1 MKTKIITINLNCK
14 SSADFDLAFDE
25 AVKKI
30 KAGYLLGRDD
40 NDSAGYSFGVKN
52 ETTVIDAEDITDEA
66 KHIANQLRNVTEGQ
80 LREFAV
86 LSQDGLN
93 LESFGEFIDGNLA
106 SMIQVMIDELGGID
120 SGRDEEVAE
129 KLSKFLELD
138 SPLTVLQEVSSLRP

>member
-1 MKTKIITINLNCK
+1 M
-14 SSADFDLAFDE
+14 
-25 AVKKI
+25 
-30 KAGYLLGRDD
+30 
-40 NDSAGYSFGVKN
+40 KN

-93 LESFGEFIDGNLA
+93 LESFDEFIDGNLA